1 MSIVRG
7 PWLPGTLVCAL
18 LFGSLPGLRAAG
30 PAPVTLGTATVS
42 AQTRAIVIAP
52 HPDDAALGAGGLIQ
66 RILSLGGSVQVVG
79 MTSGDAF
86 SQGIAALRPATRPTP
101 ETYRWYGSLRER
113 EDFDALRLLG
123 IRRSRIRLLG
133 FPDDGLCELARDGIR
148 DAVFESPYTRR
159 DSPPLEQQVLRGA
172 KYRAADLRL
181 ELENV
186 LLAFRP
192 TLLVVPDPRDDHP
205 DHCATHLLV
214 HDALELAAVAGLR
227 RPDVLHFLIHARGW
241 PDEAAPQAGGDD
253 SAWQVFHLTTGERDT
268 KNRAIEAYHSQVSVM
283 ATFLHAFEKGDEW
296 FGGPERDATAPP
308 CWCRGANIV
317 PRAQRAQRAQ

>member
-7 PWLPGTLVCAL
+7 PWLPGTLAAV
-18 LFGSLPGLRAAG
+18 LFFGGSSDLRAA
-30 PAPVTLGTATVS
+30 APDHVTPGTVAVS
-42 AQTRAIVIAP
+42 AQTRAVVIAP
-52 HPDDAALGAGGLIQ
+52 HPDDAALGAGGLVQ
-66 RILSLGGSVQVVG
+66 RILSLGGSVEVVE

-86 SQGIAALRPATRPTP
+86 SRGIAAVRPSTRPTS

-113 EDFDALRLLG
+113 EDLEALRLLG
-123 IRRSRIRLLG
+123 IGRSRIRLLG
-133 FPDDGLCELARDGIR
+133 FPDDGLCELTRDGIR
-148 DAVFESPYTRR
+148 DAVFESPYTGR
-159 DSPPLEQQVLRGA
+159 DSPPLPEQVLPGA

-205 DHCATHLLV
+205 DHCATHLFV
-214 HDALELAAVAGLR
+214 HDALELAVVAGLR
-227 RPDVLHFLIHARGW
+227 RPDVLHFLIHASGW
-241 PDEAAPQAGGDD
+241 PDETGPQAGGDAA
-253 SAWQVFHLTTGERDT
+253 AWQVLHLTAEERDT

-296 FGGPERDATAPP
+296 FGGAERDATAPP

-317 PRAQRAQRAQ
+317 PRVPRAQRGQ